1 MNVQIEIDGQ
11 GKVDFVSP
19 WGWVRNPCI
28 ELCGVDDADLCEKNV
43 GKYFASLSAVP
54 FENLSVNEQFMD
66 AANKELH
73 DAVDAYQKTGKT
85 IIFSDVISI
94 VIRPVPKASRES
106 TPEEVADFIGRMGGA

>member
-19 WGWVRNPCI
+19 WGWIRNPSI

-43 GKYFASLSAVP
+43 SKYFASLSAVP
-54 FENLSVNEQFMD
+54 FENLAVNEEFVD

-85 IIFSDVISI
+85 IVFTDLISI
-94 VIRPVPKASRES
+94 VIRPVPKSSRDA
-106 TPEEVADFIGRMGGA
+106 TAEEVAEAIGRMGGA